1 MNMQYNIIEVEKPS
15 EIDIE
20 KFLHEMAR
28 RGDIISDKEKLVG
41 WVEEDDGL
49 SSSMLA
55 LELGYS
61 INYTVKSLSMIMD
74 YYKLSRRKLCK
85 QRMIQLIVL
94 YELDS
99 DNLDIVNKR
108 KLLWGYIKE
117 LKEDE
122 YFSKFI
128 LLDS

>member
-1 MNMQYNIIEVEKPS
+1 MQYSIREVERS
-15 EIDIE
+15 NEINIE
-20 KFLHEMAR
+20 KFLREMAQQ
-28 RGDIISDKEKLVG
+28 GDMISAKEELVG
-41 WVEEDDGL
+41 WVQEDDGL

-74 YYKLSRRKLCK
+74 YYKLGRRKLCK
-85 QRMIQLIVL
+85 QQMIQSIVL
-94 YELDS
+94 YELDN

-108 KLLWGYIKE
+108 KQLWGYIKE

-128 LLDS
+128 LFDS

>member
-1 MNMQYNIIEVEKPS
+1 MQYNIIEVEKPS

-28 RGDIISDKEKLVG
+28 RGDMISDKEKLVG

>member
-1 MNMQYNIIEVEKPS
+1 MNMQYSIREVEKS
-15 EIDIE
+15 NEINIE
-20 KFLHEMAR
+20 KFLREMAEQ
-28 RGDIISDKEKLVG
+28 GDMISAKEELVG
-41 WVEEDDGL
+41 WVQEDDGL

-61 INYTVKSLSMIMD
+61 INYTIKSLSMIMD

-85 QRMIQLIVL
+85 QQMIQLIVL
-94 YELDS
+94 YELDN

-108 KLLWGYIKE
+108 KQLWGYIKE

>member
-1 MNMQYNIIEVEKPS
+1 MQYNIIEVEKPS

-28 RGDIISDKEKLVG
+28 QGDTISDREKLVG

-61 INYTVKSLSMIMD
+61 INYTIKSLSMIMD

>member
-1 MNMQYNIIEVEKPS
+1 MQYNIIEVEKPS

-20 KFLHEMAR
+20 KFLHEMAQQ
-28 RGDIISDKEKLVG
+28 GDMISDKEKLVG

-55 LELGYS
+55 LELEYS

-85 QRMIQLIVL
+85 QRMIQLIVS
-94 YELDS
+94 YELDN

>member
-1 MNMQYNIIEVEKPS
+1 MNMQYNITEVERS
-15 EIDIE
+15 DEINIE

-28 RGDIISDKEKLVG
+28 QGDMISGKEKLVR
-41 WVEEDDGL
+41 WVQEDDGL

-55 LELGYS
+55 LEIEYS
-61 INYTVKSLSMIMD
+61 INYTVKSLSMIMY
-74 YYKLSRRKLCK
+74 YYKLSRRKVCK
-85 QRMIQLIVL
+85 QQMVQLIVL
-94 YELDS
+94 YELDN

>member
-1 MNMQYNIIEVEKPS
+1 MQYNIIEVEKPS

-28 RGDIISDKEKLVG
+28 QGDTISDREKLVG